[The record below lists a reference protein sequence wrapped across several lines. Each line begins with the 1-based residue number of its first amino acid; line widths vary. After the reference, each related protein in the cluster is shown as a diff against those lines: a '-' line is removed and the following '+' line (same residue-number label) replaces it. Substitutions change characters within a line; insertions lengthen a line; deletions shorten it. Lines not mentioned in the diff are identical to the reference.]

1 MYHLLIALVTLN
13 VLLTVRSDKLA
24 GGQIDFSKAVFDTAT
39 GMKCVTEESTVSTIE
54 REKQLECVHKNVNT
68 CHYGY
73 VTKFKN
79 HRVEECHDNY
89 EKKCS
94 ISYKQVRDFFLKKWA
109 IAGLFWFIFGLFQA
123 NNPIFT
129 TNECVKMSVH
139 YWDWNPRTSVASLI
153 P

>member
-94 ISYKQVRDFFLKKWA
+94 ISYKQVRDFF
-109 IAGLFWFIFGLFQA
+109 
-123 NNPIFT
+123 
-129 TNECVKMSVH
+129 
-139 YWDWNPRTSVASLI
+139 
-153 P
+153 